1 MFPKLE
7 KKFVILYTLST
18 GLILTVILAAAFL
31 FFLSSQDSRRK
42 SIFQDQLFTLMSRL
56 QTDSVFSDSY
66 LSQLEQKHQLA
77 IYIEENDSPF
87 FFPGSYM
94 PRTERGKLFESAEDL
109 AAKEGIFPH
118 SHPISSNLLQSS
130 LLEIKGDKGDIYLG
144 NVLVIQTRSGYKKL
158 ILLQDI
164 TGNRMQVVKTLLFY
178 ILIGCIGILLLFL
191 TGRWFVRR
199 SLKPLEET
207 YKKQQDFVAAASH
220 EMRSPLAVIRSTVD
234 AAADAPEEQERLLE
248 VIRKECQRGSTLIK
262 NLLLL
267 AAADQNQWA
276 VRKKYF
282 EIDEMLLNLLEVYE
296 PLCVSRNGKLL
307 LELPDEPIPE
317 VLADPDLCR
326 QIFTILLDNAAAYGL
341 DPEGGRGREA
351 WQAIGAAS
359 ESRETSAGT
368 SGNAGR
374 IILRAEYAP
383 PYVMVYVIDHGPG
396 IPDEEKDLIFD
407 RFYRH
412 DKSRNQKEHFG
423 LGLSIAV
430 KLAEIQEIGL
440 SVEDTDGGGSTF
452 CVVYEE

>member
-18 GLILTVILAAAFL
+18 GLILSMILAAAFL

-66 LSQLEQKHQLA
+66 LAQLEQKHQLA

-87 FFPGSYM
+87 FFPGSYVT
-94 PRTERGKLFESAEDL
+94 RTEREKLFERTEDL

-130 LLEIKGDKGDIYLG
+130 LLEIRGDARDIYLG
-144 NVLVIQTRSGYKKL
+144 NVLVIQTAGGYKKL

-164 TGNRMQVVKTLLFY
+164 SGNRALVMRTLLFY

-207 YKKQQDFVAAASH
+207 YQKQQDFVAAASH
-220 EMRSPLAVIRSTVD
+220 ELRSPLAVIRSTAD
-234 AAADAPEEQERLLE
+234 AVADAPKEQERLLE
-248 VIRKECQRGSTLIK
+248 VIRKECLRGSSLVK

-267 AAADQNQWA
+267 AAADQKQWA
-276 VRKKYF
+276 VRKEYF

-307 LELPDEPIPE
+307 LELPEEPIPK
-317 VLADPDLCR
+317 VLADPELCR
-326 QIFTILLDNAAAYGL
+326 QIFTILLDNAVAYGL
-341 DPEGGRGREA
+341 GGD
-351 WQAIGAAS
+351 S
-359 ESRETSAGT
+359 
-368 SGNAGR
+368 GR
-374 IILRAEYAP
+374 IVLRAEYRP
-383 PYVMVYVIDHGPG
+383 PSVMVYVIDHGPG
-396 IPDEEKDLIFD
+396 IPDAEKRLVFD
-407 RFYRH
+407 RFYRQ
-412 DKSRNQKEHFG
+412 DPSRRQKEHFG
-423 LGLSIAV
+423 LGLSVAA
-430 KLAEIQEIGL
+430 KLAEIQGIAV
-440 SVEDTDGGGSTF
+440 SVEDTEGGGSTF
-452 CVVYEE
+452 GVTVSARPGCEQ